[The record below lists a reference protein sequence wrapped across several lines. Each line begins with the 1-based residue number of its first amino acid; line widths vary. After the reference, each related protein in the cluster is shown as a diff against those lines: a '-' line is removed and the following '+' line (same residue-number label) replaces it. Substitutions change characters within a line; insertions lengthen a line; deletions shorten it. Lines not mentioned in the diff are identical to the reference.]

1 MYLSRLLLKPGSFF
15 FKAHIHKNKDSGV
28 GVGEMTTS
36 QVPRQKTSRINGSWL
51 RRQAKA
57 KTRNQST
64 RNLRT
69 ETTHMCK
76 SGKGKGRSWNSTG
89 PPSAAPCT
97 ADSPQKQGA
106 TLRTRQSAVWEFSFV
121 FWGWLSMNCW
131 MTGKL
136 RWIWK
141 LQEQVPGRLTGGS
154 KVHKALVLRC
164 WKQPQHHLSCHLGW
178 EKGFLQENEK
188 VHRGS
193 LGMKILIGWGDFETK
208 NLWGSG
214 GAWL

>member
-1 MYLSRLLLKPGSFF
+1 MYLSWLLLKPGSFF

-76 SGKGKGRSWNSTG
+76 SGKGKGRSWDSTE
-89 PPSAAPCT
+89 PPSAAPRT

-106 TLRTRQSAVWEFSFV
+106 TLCTRQSAVWEFSFV

-141 LQEQVPGRLTGGS
+141 LQEQVPGGLTGARFPRHWCSDVGNNLNTILAAIS
-154 KVHKALVLRC
+154 GERRVSYKR
-164 WKQPQHHLSCHLGW
+164 
-178 EKGFLQENEK
+178 
-188 VHRGS
+188 
-193 LGMKILIGWGDFETK
+193 MKRFIVEV
-208 NLWGSG
+208 
-214 GAWL
+214 